1 MKRLYHRRNIGIMAH
16 VDAGKTTL
24 TERLLYYTGLTHQMG
39 NVDDG
44 NTMMD
49 TDPQEEQRGITI
61 SSAAI
66 TTRWTYAGTPYSI
79 TIIDTPGHVDFT
91 AEVERS
97 LRVLDGAI
105 AVFCARSGVQS
116 QSETV
121 WHQAD
126 RYQIPRIILINK
138 MDRQGAD
145 FARVVAEIR
154 EKLQANAIPVQLPIG
169 AEDAFIGVVDLVHM
183 QALLWD
189 SADGKAYTREAIPDV
204 LRLTAET
211 ARRHLVEELAV
222 VDETL
227 FEQYTADPAQVTA
240 AQIEMALRQATLDH
254 SVVPVFCAAAY
265 RNKGIQP
272 LLDAVVQYLP
282 APEDLAAPSTD
293 AARFAGLVFKVMT
306 DDYTGKLCLVR
317 AYSGTLHAGDSL
329 LNSRTGKKVRASRM
343 LRVMSNKYEPVE
355 CLEAGDI
362 GAVLGLKE
370 TRTGDTLSDPD
381 NPVTLEA
388 MNFPQ
393 PVIGY
398 AIEALSSKDSG
409 RLSEALA
416 RLLDEDPTLEVEVDG
431 PSGQTILKG
440 MGELHL
446 DVVLEKLRSDYQIEI
461 NRGQPQIA
469 YRESFTRS
477 VTHRATFRKQN
488 GGSGNFAEIEFEL
501 SPRLDGETGLE
512 FIDAIRGGAI
522 PREFIASV
530 EKGFER
536 AMHTGALAGYPVESM
551 TIRLFDGA
559 IHEKD
564 SHAVD
569 FEHVALVGFKAAALS
584 AGPILLEPVMHVE
597 VTLPEEYIGA
607 VTGDLTRRRGIIQS
621 MEGKPAVQ
629 VIQAAVPLAEL
640 FGYITSLRTLTA
652 GRASASMR
660 FEGYQAAPEML
671 SRKIVAV

>member
-1 MKRLYHRRNIGIMAH
+1 MAH

-24 TERLLYYTGLTHQMG
+24 TERLLYYTGLTHQLG

-66 TTRWTYAGTPYSI
+66 TTRWNYAGAPYSI

-126 RYQIPRIILINK
+126 RYQIPRIILVNK
-138 MDRQGAD
+138 MDRQGVD

-169 AEDAFIGVVDLVHM
+169 AEDAFTGVIDLVHM
-183 QALLWD
+183 QALVWD
-189 SADGKAYTREAIPDV
+189 SADGKSYSRTVIPDT
-204 LRLTAET
+204 LQPAAEA
-211 ARRHLVEELAV
+211 ARRRLLEELAV
-222 VDETL
+222 TDETL
-227 FEQYTADPAQVTA
+227 FEQYTADPAQVTVT
-240 AQIEMALRQATLDH
+240 QIETALRKATLDR
-254 SVVPVFCAAAY
+254 SMVPVFCAAAY

-282 APEDLAAPSTD
+282 APEDRGAPPAD
-293 AARFAGLVFKVMT
+293 AGAEEPFAGLVFKVVT

-329 LNSRTGKKVRASRM
+329 WNSRTGKKMRASRL
-343 LRVMSNKYEPVE
+343 LRVMSNKYEAVE

-381 NPVTLEA
+381 DPVTLEA

-398 AIEALSSKDSG
+398 AIEARRVKDSG
-409 RLSEALA
+409 KLSESLA
-416 RLLDEDPTLEVEVDG
+416 RLLDEDPTLEMEIDG

-446 DVVLEKLRSDYQIEI
+446 DVVLEKLRSDYQVEV

-477 VTHRATFRKQN
+477 VTHRATFKKQN
-488 GGSGNFAEIEFEL
+488 GGSGNFAEIEFQL

-522 PREFIASV
+522 PREFIMSV
-530 EKGFER
+530 QKGFER
-536 AMHTGALAGYPVESM
+536 A
-551 TIRLFDGA
+551 I
-559 IHEKD
+559 
-564 SHAVD
+564 
-569 FEHVALVGFKAAALS
+569 
-584 AGPILLEPVMHVE
+584 
-597 VTLPEEYIGA
+597 
-607 VTGDLTRRRGIIQS
+607 TR
-621 MEGKPAVQ
+621 V
-629 VIQAAVPLAEL
+629 L
-640 FGYITSLRTLTA
+640 
-652 GRASASMR
+652 
-660 FEGYQAAPEML
+660 
-671 SRKIVAV
+671 